1 MANWF
6 TRRAFSVKG
15 SKAPKLEKQTRDL
28 KRRAKELFQTSAPAK
43 QDPAEMAVLFAD
55 HYAEKFGVDLP
66 LSARICLAECIDAL
80 LFEAGLYLPD
90 YDVSASELHSDR
102 AHRIRERWRMQI
114 SICERGQPAIELLEQ
129 VVEAS
134 LSHVLGRLALSP
146 ACLLALK
153 EAHYSEEG
161 PSLRLIDYIEKPEE
175 AIEGIIGCLF
185 ARELSVDPMFTLMQ
199 RNIERSIAVA
209 SGLPPQINH
218 PYEKLVLPTKARFDD
233 ASELADRYLRLS
245 PFADLLNAE
254 LPVAFPDSGRFE
266 HAHIL
271 GGSGHGKTQLMSQL
285 ILRDIKRA
293 QSEKRSIIIMDS
305 QGDLLSQVLS
315 LAEVQG
321 SCLREK
327 LVIIDPTEF
336 EQPIA
341 LNPFSLDEKRLEEYT
356 PADRERVVHSAVSLF
371 EYFFGELLGSEL
383 TANQGTAFKFLIR
396 LLVDIPGATLVTLR
410 ELMEEPERFRPHI
423 NRLTGSTRAFFEQ
436 EFLKGGYA
444 QTRKQIAKR
453 LWAILSNPVFERL
466 FSSPVNKLD
475 WFSLMQSGHIILI
488 NTAKDFLKP
497 EGSRLLGRFLSAQIA
512 QGILERAV
520 IPPNDRTPTMFYIDE
535 AQDQIDQT
543 IEMLLSQGRK
553 YKLGMTLA
561 HQHLDQLSSR
571 QRSELMSNTS
581 IKLAGGLNR
590 KDASTMSGEMHC
602 SADFL
607 QGLRKR
613 DGKTQFAFSMRHLIH
628 EAAALTVPLGLIDQQ
643 DTVPSE
649 VVEQSFEINRKRYGR
664 KWEPEVFVAP
674 EPISTPAAEP
684 VHKAAEEPPTE
695 TINLPGRGSPAHK
708 AEQERI
714 RVLGHELGYGVEV
727 EATLKDGLGAADVVL
742 TNDKLRIAF
751 EVSVTTPA
759 EHEVANILKCLSAGF
774 DYVVAT
780 TSDLEHL
787 REIENHAWKE
797 VAAADIPQVLFLL
810 PEDIEGFLKTHQQEP
825 DETKIL
831 GYTVISKK
839 VPTSSEEKRRKRER
853 LAWLLEQANQDG
865 SRSISKPDIAE

>member
-6 TRRAFSVKG
+6 TRRTVRS
-15 SKAPKLEKQTRDL
+15 SKAPRLDKQTRDL
-28 KRRAKELFQTSAPAK
+28 KVRADRLFQASPVSKREPAV
-43 QDPAEMAVLFAD
+43 MAVLFAD
-55 HYAEKFGVDLP
+55 HYADKHQLKLP
-66 LSARICLAECIDAL
+66 LSVRIVLAECIDDL

-90 YDVSASELHSDR
+90 CDLDTLDIHSDR
-102 AHRIRERWRMQI
+102 AHRFRELWRMQI
-114 SICERGQPAIELLEQ
+114 SFFEREAETLALLETIVDAVIGQ
-129 VVEAS
+129 
-134 LSHVLGRLALSP
+134 VLGRLALSP
-146 ACLLALK
+146 ACKLALE
-153 EAHYSEEG
+153 EADYAEEG
-161 PSLRLIDYIEKPEE
+161 PSLRLIDYIEAPDE
-175 AIEGIIGCLF
+175 AIEGIISALF
-185 ARELSVDPMFTLMQ
+185 ARELSLESMFKLMK
-199 RNIERSIAVA
+199 RDIERSVAVA
-209 SGLPPQINH
+209 SGLTPQINH
-218 PYEKLVLPTKARFDD
+218 PSDKLILPTKARFDD
-233 ASELADRYLRLS
+233 PSELADRYLRLS
-245 PFADLLNAE
+245 PFASFLKAD
-254 LPVAFPDSGRFE
+254 LPVAFPDSARFE
-266 HAHIL
+266 HTHIL

-293 QSEKRSIIIMDS
+293 KDEKRSIIIMDS
-305 QGDLLSQVLS
+305 QGDLLTQILS
-315 LAEVQG
+315 LADVQG
-321 SCLREK
+321 SALREK
-327 LVIIDPTEF
+327 LVVIDPTEF
-336 EQPIA
+336 DQPIA
-341 LNPFSLDEKRLEEYT
+341 LNPFTLDEKRLGDYSA
-356 PADRERVVHSAVSLF
+356 ADRERVVHSAVSLF

-423 NRLTGSTRAFFEQ
+423 NRLTGAARTFFEQ

-520 IPPNDRTPTMFYIDE
+520 IPPDDRTPTMFYIDE

-590 KDASTMSGEMHC
+590 KDASAMSGEMHC

-613 DGKTQFAFSMRHLIH
+613 DGKTQFAFSMRHFIH

-643 DTVPSE
+643 DTVPSK
-649 VVEQSFEINRKRYGR
+649 VVEQTFEINRKRYGR

-674 EPISTPAAEP
+674 KPQSMPAAEP
-684 VHKAAEEPPTE
+684 EQPTAEEAPLE

-714 RVLGHELGYGVEV
+714 RVLGHELGYGAEV

-742 TNDKLRIAF
+742 SNDKLRIAV

-780 TSDLEHL
+780 THDLDHL
-787 REIENHAWKE
+787 RAIENLAWKK

-810 PEDIEGFLKTHQQEP
+810 PEDIEGFLKAHQEEP

-839 VPTSSEEKRRKRER
+839 VPKSSEEKRRKRER
-853 LAWLLEQANQDG
+853 LAWLLEQA
-865 SRSISKPDIAE
+865 RL